1 MRAQKWFE
9 LLRESE
15 REREWKKKSTNIE
28 QKKLSNNPTKKS
40 IFMDAHEA
48 QEVDGRGKKHVPASQ
63 PPWSYCMNGIN
74 LRKISMENPGKITQ
88 KLLNTHYN
96 VFLLPPSR
104 SRSIIYGGRNGP
116 IFIWYWKQAGKN
128 SSNHE
133 KWRWRCVDYFFVG
146 ATKG

>member
-1 MRAQKWFE
+1 
-9 LLRESE
+9 
-15 REREWKKKSTNIE
+15 
-28 QKKLSNNPTKKS
+28 
-40 IFMDAHEA
+40 MDAHEA

-104 SRSIIYGGRNGP
+104 SRSIIYGGRNAP
-116 IFIWYWKQAGKN
+116 FSSDIESKREKIAATMKN
-128 SSNHE
+128 G
-133 KWRWRCVDYFFVG
+133 VDD
-146 ATKG
+146 ASTTSL